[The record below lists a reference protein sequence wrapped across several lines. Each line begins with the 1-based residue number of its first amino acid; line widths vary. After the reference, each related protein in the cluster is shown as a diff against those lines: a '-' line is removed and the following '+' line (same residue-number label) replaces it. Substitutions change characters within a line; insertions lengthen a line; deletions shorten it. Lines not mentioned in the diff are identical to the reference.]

1 MRARFHVV
9 MAAIALLLTGQ
20 EDKVFCHAT
29 VILPEKAE
37 RTYAQTGIEDQD
49 MNEGDKLAVD
59 TLLTAQVEAQFLGG
73 LLGGGSSGGGS
84 GGGSGSAAQN
94 TPSINIIDN
103 ARIMMLPG
111 AVPGMG
117 MMSQENAEE
126 SNEAD
131 STLAQTNWQLK
142 DRVKLM

>member
-1 MRARFHVV
+1 
-9 MAAIALLLTGQ
+9 
-20 EDKVFCHAT
+20 
-29 VILPEKAE
+29 
-37 RTYAQTGIEDQD
+37 
-49 MNEGDKLAVD
+49 MNESDKLAVD

-73 LLGGGSSGGGS
+73 LLGGGGSSGGGS

-131 STLAQTNWQLK
+131 STLA
-142 DRVKLM
+142 